1 MEDLIR
7 IIVDADNK
15 AKAMENTI
23 LQEKEELNSQIEEEA
38 KKIYEKY
45 MKDAE
50 ESVKKLE
57 QNEEK
62 RAKKQIDDI
71 LNKQQSTHIKLQS
84 DYQRNCDNWVNEIVK
99 RTLA

>member
-23 LQEKEELNSQIEEEA
+23 LQEKEDLNAQIEEEA

-45 MKDAE
+45 MNDAE

-57 QNEEK
+57 QDEEK